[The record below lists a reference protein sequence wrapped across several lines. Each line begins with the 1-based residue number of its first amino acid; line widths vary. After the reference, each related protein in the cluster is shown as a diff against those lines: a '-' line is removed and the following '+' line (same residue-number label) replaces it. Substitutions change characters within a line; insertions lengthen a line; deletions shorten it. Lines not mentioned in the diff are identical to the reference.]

1 MELLLG
7 QRVCTFFIFIDAAKL
22 PSKMVVL
29 HPTSCIWE
37 CLFHYILTNTPYDKA
52 FSFLPMWWARNG
64 ISFMSSFILPRFSI
78 TKLKHILVR
87 SLAMISLF
95 SSEKKM
101 PVCSVC
107 SFFHWDIFNFLLTL
121 YVFHLYFGS
130 CGLMPLLSLYS
141 HFIFFQFYWD
151 MINK

>member
-95 SSEKKM
+95 PSEKKNACLFCLLIF
-101 PVCSVC
+101 PLGYFQFSIDFICF
-107 SFFHWDIFNFLLTL
+107 SFIFWFLW
-121 YVFHLYFGS
+121 VNASFI
-130 CGLMPLLSLYS
+130 PLLSFY
-141 HFIFFQFYWD
+141 FFPVLLGYD
-151 MINK
+151 